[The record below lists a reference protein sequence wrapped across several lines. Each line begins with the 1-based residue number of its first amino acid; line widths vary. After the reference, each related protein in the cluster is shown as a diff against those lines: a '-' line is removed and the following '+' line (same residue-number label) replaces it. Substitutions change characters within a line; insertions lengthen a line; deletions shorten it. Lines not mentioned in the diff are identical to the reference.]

1 MKNGLLARQRPRGKT
16 RTKLLPSEMN
26 SNCVSQKSSWSDV
39 VSKKKKSDDTFTFK
53 YADEVLLP
61 KVRYGR
67 KQFPQKKKEENHAE
81 KEFERWRVDG
91 TLQRRRHDSWQ
102 KQPKYFQ
109 MSFCQQSIWFI
120 MHVLLIKFPPYA
132 IRQEVQLCQCFSH
145 TLHQVTLTECCWV
158 IHNWLPQHDDYSA
171 RQQREDCHPSCWM
184 SESCTLCQ
192 FFCKM
197 RGTLGN
203 CTTGK
208 VAGLFGIVCSG
219 KPARHTVKYHWNF

>member
-1 MKNGLLARQRPRGKT
+1 
-16 RTKLLPSEMN
+16 MN

-67 KQFPQKKKEENHAE
+67 KQFPQKKKEENDAE

-109 MSFCQQSIWFI
+109 NVFLPAVYLV
-120 MHVLLIKFPPYA
+120 HNA
-132 IRQEVQLCQCFSH
+132 R
-145 TLHQVTLTECCWV
+145 LTHRIPTV
-158 IHNWLPQHDDYSA
+158 
-171 RQQREDCHPSCWM
+171 
-184 SESCTLCQ
+184 
-192 FFCKM
+192 
-197 RGTLGN
+197 
-203 CTTGK
+203 
-208 VAGLFGIVCSG
+208 
-219 KPARHTVKYHWNF
+219 RH